1 MKGFS
6 VQDGNELRIEIEGER
21 WSQGDRIRVRL
32 QSKREAHLFLG
43 LASGFEKRI
52 KTKSEEAFEI
62 HEQIELKHSM
72 IEKEFLLPNDA
83 RITDKAGSLYALY
96 GIGNPPATLS
106 SLRLQIEPHPHIR
119 DLAEVLTHHFRF
131 TLKSTSMGKKQE
143 VELKFEPS
151 GSKEWASLETL
162 TISARLLKTELELK
176 FLFQRKEINALN
188 TAFTAQSVKKTI
200 EKNFALNELIHD
212 FNQRLNKESVTA
224 GLDLVFEEYRS
235 QGGIFS

>member
-43 LASGFEKRI
+43 LASGFEKKI
-52 KTKSEEAFEI
+52 KTKSEDAFEI
-62 HEQIELKHSM
+62 HEQIELNHTT
-72 IEKEFLLPNDA
+72 IEKEFLIPIDA
-83 RITDKAGSLYALY
+83 RITDKTGSLYALY
-96 GIGNPPATLS
+96 GIGNPPASLAN
-106 SLRLQIEPHPHIR
+106 LRLQIDPHLHIR
-119 DLAEVLTHHFRF
+119 DLSEIFTHHFRF
-131 TLKSTSMGKKQE
+131 TLNSTSMGKNQE

-151 GSKEWASLETL
+151 GSKEWASLESMTV
-162 TISARLLKTELELK
+162 SARLLNAELQLK
-176 FLFQRKEINALN
+176 FLFQRKEINALKSAL
-188 TAFTAQSVKKTI
+188 TSQSVKKAI
-200 EKNFALNELIHD
+200 EKNFALNEVIHD
-212 FNQRLNKESVTA
+212 FNQRLNKENVTA